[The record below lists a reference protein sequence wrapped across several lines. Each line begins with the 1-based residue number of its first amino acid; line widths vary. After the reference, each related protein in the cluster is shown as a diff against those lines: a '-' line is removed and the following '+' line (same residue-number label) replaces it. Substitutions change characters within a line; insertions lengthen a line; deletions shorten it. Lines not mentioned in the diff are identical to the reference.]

1 MQPLPLPPP
10 GPGIRRRRQAG
21 SASRVGNPPSDWK
34 GVLGGLAVGGGLLLC
49 TCHGGGSGAAGAV
62 EPPVANCA
70 PTPTSSLVVNVKD
83 VPYGAKGDGT
93 TDDTAALQKA
103 IDAVG
108 GTGGTVSVPAGTYRV
123 NALTSLLLRSGMT
136 LSLDSGAV
144 LAAIPNG
151 ADNYT
156 ILRVSGVSNVNILG
170 GTLLGE
176 RSAHTGSTGEQ
187 GMGLR
192 ITGGAQHIA
201 VVGITARECWGDGFT
216 VTDASDVTLCHVTA
230 DHNRRQG
237 LSITGGNG
245 IVVRDSR
252 FVNTGGTLPED
263 GLDIEPNS
271 GQTVNNVLI
280 TGCVFTNN
288 AGDGIEVG
296 VPIAY
301 SGLAFIYNVVIDGNT
316 MSGNGAGSLSS
327 GPRSGLEASNTGGHV
342 VKNNTV
348 QSNVGYGIYL
358 RNGVAGTTVTRN
370 TVTSNGRNGIL
381 EYLSS
386 GNSITDNTLS
396 GNGVPP

>member
-1 MQPLPLPPP
+1 MF
-10 GPGIRRRRQAG
+10 
-21 SASRVGNPPSDWK
+21 
-34 GVLGGLAVGGGLLLC
+34 GGLAIGGGLLLC
-49 TCHGGGSGAAGAV
+49 TCHGGGSGAAGGV
-62 EPPVANCA
+62 EPPAASCT
-70 PTPTSSLVVNVKD
+70 PTPASSRVVNVKEA
-83 VPYGAKGDGT
+83 PYGAKSDGT

-123 NALTSLLLRSGMT
+123 DALTSLLLRSGMT
-136 LSLDSGAV
+136 LSLDSGAI

-176 RSAHTGSTGEQ
+176 RSAHTGTTGEQ

-201 VVGITARECWGDGFT
+201 VVGVTARECWGDGFM
-216 VTDASDVTLCHVTA
+216 VADASDVTLCHVTA

-245 IVVRDSR
+245 VIVRDSR
-252 FVNTGGTLPED
+252 FANTGGTLPED

-301 SGLAFIYNVVIDGNT
+301 SGLAFIYNVVIESNT
-316 MSGNGAGSLSS
+316 MSGNGASSLSS
-327 GPRSGLEASNTGGHV
+327 GPRSGLEVSNTGGHV
-342 VKNNTV
+342 VKNSTV
-348 QSNVGYGIYL
+348 QGNAGFGIYL
-358 RNGVAGTTVTRN
+358 RNGVTGTTVTRN
-370 TVTSNGRNGIL
+370 TVTQNRLNGIL

-386 GNSITDNTLS
+386 GNTITENALS